1 MAEHEIYHRETGSLG
16 ENDEYWILVVP
27 KNGGP
32 TVKHEC
38 WWGNPYKGGLKQ
50 NEPKITPLNEFLK
63 THDFGVVHDK
73 LTDLLNRLGIDP
85 NASAP

>member
-1 MAEHEIYHRETGSLG
+1 MLVGQSLQ
-16 ENDEYWILVVP
+16 
-27 KNGGP
+27 
-32 TVKHEC
+32 
-38 WWGNPYKGGLKQ
+38 GGLKQ

-85 NASAP
+85 NASGP

>member
-1 MAEHEIYHRETGSLG
+1 MAEHEIHHRETGSLG
-16 ENDEYWILVVP
+16 ENDEYWTLVVP
-27 KNGGP
+27 KNGSP

-38 WWGNPYKGGLKQ
+38 WWGNPYKGEVKK

-85 NASAP
+85 NA